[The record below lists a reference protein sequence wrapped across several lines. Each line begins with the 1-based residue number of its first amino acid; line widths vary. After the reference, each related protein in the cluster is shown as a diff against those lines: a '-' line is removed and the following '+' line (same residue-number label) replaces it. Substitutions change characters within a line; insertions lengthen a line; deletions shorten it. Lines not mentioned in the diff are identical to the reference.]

1 MRIINSPAVTAPAGH
16 YSHAVISGQQVYVSG
31 QLPFALDTHELA
43 PDIAGQALQALKNL
57 EAILLAGGSSV
68 TQLVSV
74 QIYIADIGLWP
85 QVDDVYS
92 RYLQHHRPAR
102 VVVPCSELHYGAL
115 VEISAVA
122 EIN

>member
-1 MRIINSPAVTAPAGH
+1 MRIINSPAVTTPAGH

-31 QLPFALDTHELA
+31 QLPFAPDTHELA
-43 PDIAGQALQALKNL
+43 PDIAGQALQALKNV
-57 EAILLAGGSSV
+57 EAILLASGSSL

-85 QVDDVYS
+85 QVDEVYS
-92 RYLQHHRPAR
+92 RYLQRHRPAR
-102 VVVPCSELHYGAL
+102 VVVPCSKLHYGAL